1 MRMPWPGRR
10 PVFNLEIFQTFAEAL
25 FLDPWIGEGWSRPAH
40 LTDPMWQR
48 LPLWAVELNST
59 RGFAPGLIDPAM
71 EDLPRNR
78 IPWPDIELGVT
89 MTSFLPRARHVF
101 ESDPKTRDPDEVMTD
116 ARSDDPHNSSTAD
129 TDPMAENTLIAE
141 RIRIVID
148 PISLSPT
155 FKISSPKFGHANPP
169 RETRKM
175 TAKEWEQWQRDMIRR
190 FMDAERLKRMK
201 ELFGS
206 QPRLCKKHAEELLMT
221 PLVKPLP
228 ELRGGEKTVE
238 EEAEQEEKLKTF
250 VTELDRTY
258 AEIIRLLEDEEGGL
272 EEETKEEGTKQEE
285 RTKTFLEELGGV
297 DFDRFIDETL
307 S

>member
-48 LPLWAVELNST
+48 LPLWAVDLNST
-59 RGFAPGLIDPAM
+59 RGFAAGLINPAM
-71 EDLPRNR
+71 EDVSWNR
-78 IPWPDIELGVT
+78 IPWPNIRLGVT
-89 MTSFLPRARHVF
+89 MTS
-101 ESDPKTRDPDEVMTD
+101 KTRDPDEVMTD
-116 ARSDDPHNSSTAD
+116 ARGDNPDNSSTVD
-129 TDPMAENTLIAE
+129 TDPMADNTLIAE
-141 RIRIVID
+141 RIRVVID
-148 PISLSPT
+148 PDSLSPT
-155 FKISSPKFGHANPP
+155 FKISSPNVNPP
-169 RETRKM
+169 RWIRKM

-190 FMDAERLKRMK
+190 FMNAERLKRMK
-201 ELFGS
+201 ELYGS

-221 PLVKPLP
+221 SLVKPLP
-228 ELRGGEKTVE
+228 ELRGGKKTVE
-238 EEAEQEEKLKTF
+238 EEAEQEEKLKTLM
-250 VTELDRTY
+250 TESDRYY

-272 EEETKEEGTKQEE
+272 EEEKKEEGTKQEE